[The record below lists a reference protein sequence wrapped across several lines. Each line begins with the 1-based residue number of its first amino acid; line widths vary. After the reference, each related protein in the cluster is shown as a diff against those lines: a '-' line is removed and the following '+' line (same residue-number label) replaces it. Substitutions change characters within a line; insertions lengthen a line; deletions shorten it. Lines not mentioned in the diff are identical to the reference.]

1 MKAVWVDGEAVLEV
15 GLLLY
20 TVRNGTPSCPPSH
33 SLRGRSFRRKFRR
46 RRLRMRILRSRILR
60 MMILRMMIL
69 GRSLDRKASP
79 FGR

>member
-46 RRLRMRILRSRILR
+46 RLRMRILRSRILR
-60 MMILRMMIL
+60 MMILMMMIL
-69 GRSLDRKASP
+69 GRSLDRKESP